1 MRRRILAL
9 TVGLTL
15 LVVVA
20 FAVPLML
27 LLRQAARA
35 DALAQ
40 ARYQAENVAF
50 FVARDSADSQAV
62 EGYLRR
68 LSEQHP
74 GVTQVRLP
82 NGSEVGED
90 VPDSGQDDRQDRDT
104 DADGDGRVGD
114 LSAVSVDD
122 LAGGAVTE
130 VRVATKDGPAE
141 VRTFLTDAELREGLE
156 TRLLVVAAVGLGV
169 LVLSVA
175 AAEIVTRRLV
185 RPLVATADTAQRLAR
200 GETGAR
206 APTTGPPE
214 VAEVGTALN
223 GLADRIDE
231 VIAVEREAVAD
242 LSHRLRTPLTALRL
256 DVEAL
261 PEPDRS
267 EIGRH
272 VGSLERTLTAVIHAA
287 RRPQREGRVP
297 RSDAVA
303 VVRDRVLFWTPLF
316 EDQSRVVTLDL
327 PDGELPVRAAR
338 EDLAA
343 AVDALV
349 ENVAAHTPDGAA
361 MRVTVSAEQ
370 VAGTPGAR
378 IAIADDGPGIPLGAG
393 ERGRSDRGSTGL
405 GLDIARRCAEAAG
418 GRLAIHGGADRGLV
432 ELILGGP
439 ASGAGPVSG
448 GGGKAAGG
456 SQAGASKT

>member
-15 LVVVA
+15 VVVVG
-20 FAVPLML
+20 FAVPLVL
-27 LLRQAARA
+27 LLRQAARN
-35 DALAQ
+35 DALSQ

-50 FVARDSADSQAV
+50 YVSKQATDLKAV
-62 EGYLRR
+62 DGYAKQV
-68 LSEQHP
+68 SEEYP
-74 GVTQVRLP
+74 GVTQVQMP
-82 NGSEVGED
+82 DGFEVGEE
-90 VPDSGQDDRQDRDT
+90 VPDTGGGPEHRDDD
-104 DADGDGRVGD
+104 
-114 LSAVSVDD
+114 SATTVVDV
-122 LAGGAVTE
+122 AGGAVTV
-130 VRVATKDGPAE
+130 VRVATRMGPAE
-141 VRTFLTDAELREGLE
+141 VRTFLTDAELREGLVE
-156 TRLLVVAAVGLGV
+156 RLLVVAAVGLGV
-169 LVLSVA
+169 LLVSVA

-200 GETGAR
+200 GETDAR
-206 APTTGPPE
+206 APTDGPPE
-214 VAEVGTALN
+214 VAKVGTALN

-261 PEPDRS
+261 PEPARS
-267 EIGRH
+267 ELGRH

-316 EDQSRVVTLDL
+316 EDQSRVVTLEL

-361 MRVTVSAEQ
+361 MRVTVTAEQ

-418 GRLAIHGGADRGLV
+418 GRIAIHGGADRGLV

-439 ASGAGPVSG
+439 
-448 GGGKAAGG
+448 